1 MNKPELTEEDT
12 LIIKTNANNVLARFY
27 DKWKFAFANDKIF
40 FDDAKTDLNSA
51 YHHVLKTTGVNVNTL
66 KKFSIIVSANISS
79 GIYTEHYYY
88 ISMYVD
94 AGSINNFKTK
104 DIDPLKLRNDFQVFH
119 RNVIGTE
126 LNEKEASGLTFSF
139 DHNADLL
146 SIKMTFTHY
155 EKQTARRVDHCLY
168 MIDDIETLRK
178 HNMVRSGV
186 VNLSNFQFLW
196 ENTSIDE
203 VINSTD
209 FFEAYK
215 MYSSDV
221 ERYHTLLQMEG
232 I

>member
-88 ISMYVD
+88 ISVYVD
-94 AGSINNFKTK
+94 ADSINNFKTK